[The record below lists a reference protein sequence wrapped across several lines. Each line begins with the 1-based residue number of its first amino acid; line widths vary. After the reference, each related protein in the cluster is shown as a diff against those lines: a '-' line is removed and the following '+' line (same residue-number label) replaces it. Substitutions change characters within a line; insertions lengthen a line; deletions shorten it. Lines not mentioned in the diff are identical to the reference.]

1 MVFVILCLAYFTF
14 STIPSKSIQ
23 VAADGRSLFFFMV
36 ERYSSVY
43 AFHLFFI
50 HLSVKGPLCCF
61 HALAVVNSAAMNI
74 GSWNSNTLATWCE
87 ELTHWERLW
96 CWERLKGGG
105 EGDDRGWNGW
115 MASLTRWTWF
125 WASSGRWWWTGKPGV
140 LQSMGLQKVGHDW
153 VTELNW
159 WTLGCMCLFKLVFLF
174 LDQTSQT

>member
-1 MVFVILCLAYFTF
+1 MIFVILCLAYFTF
-14 STIPSKSIQ
+14 STIPSKSIH
-23 VAADGRSLFFFMV
+23 VAANGRSLFFFMV
-36 ERYSSVY
+36 EWYSSVY
-43 AFHLFFI
+43 IYHLFFI

-61 HALAVVNSAAMNI
+61 YALAVVNSAAMNI

-87 ELTHWERLW
+87 ELTHWKRLW

-125 WASSGRWWWTGKPGV
+125 WASSGRWWWTGKPGM
-140 LQSMGLQKVGHDW
+140 LQSMGLQKVRHDW

-159 WTLGCMCLFKLVFLF
+159 WTLGCVCLFKLVFLF